1 MDYEFKLIFQQ
12 QNQLLDI
19 LTKKVEDIEKK
30 IIPAEKLLDSTEV
43 MKLLG
48 VSERTLAT
56 YRKSGIIE
64 YVKIGGAIRYP
75 QTSLNNINKIK
86 LNHRKDDFLS

>member
-1 MDYEFKLIFQQ
+1 MEVELKLELQRTQ
-12 QNQLLDI
+12 KSLDRLNSRI
-19 LTKKVEDIEKK
+19 EAIEKK
-30 IIPAEKLLDSTEV
+30 INPAEKLLDSTDV

-64 YVKIGGAIRYP
+64 YVKIGGTIRYP
-75 QTSLNNINKIK
+75 QSSISKYLNLK
-86 LNHRKDDFLS
+86 L